1 MSMTTLRSPFFII
14 CLLLFIIH
22 QVMQKGMDIH
32 YKWFDRYLDN
42 LLAMPVILTLLQAE
56 RIFLFRKGSA
66 YLLPLFEIVMATLYI
81 ILITEIIFPIFSKNF
96 TPDWADIFF
105 YFAGSL
111 LFYMF
116 NKIDKPAV

>member
-1 MSMTTLRSPFFII
+1 MTTLRSPFFII
-14 CLLLFIIH
+14 CLLLFLIH

-56 RIFLFRKGSA
+56 RILLFRKGSE
-66 YLLPLFEIVMATLYI
+66 YRLPLYEIVMATSYI

-96 TPDWADIFF
+96 TTDWADIFF

-111 LFYMF
+111 LFYVF
-116 NKIDKPAV
+116 NEIGKPAV

>member
-1 MSMTTLRSPFFII
+1 MTTLRSPFFII

-22 QVMQKGMDIH
+22 QVMQKGMNIH

-66 YLLPLFEIVMATLYI
+66 YRLTFFEIVMATLYI
-81 ILITEIIFPIFSKNF
+81 VLITEIIFPVFSKDF
-96 TPDWADIFF
+96 TRDWADTFF

-111 LFYMF
+111 LFCII
-116 NKIDKPAV
+116 NKTDKLQV